1 MKLQEICLV
10 FYVSD
15 VFVVT
20 RSHVEMTEVVNRL
33 MDSLF
38 QVLAA
43 VTGLEASV
51 KTSTVAVTSMSVTN
65 TSHHSKID

>member
-1 MKLQEICLV
+1 MFDIADL
-10 FYVSD
+10 
-15 VFVVT
+15 FVMT
-20 RSHVEMTEVVNRL
+20 RSDLEMKEIVDRL

-51 KTSTVAVTSMSVTN
+51 KVATINADRVQISSH
-65 TSHHSKID
+65 SHHSKTD